1 MSRKTSSVKAVP
13 VVHPELDPL
22 SLLWPRSM
30 SVETAARYI
39 DGTPW
44 AVEELCRSGQI
55 VAYKQGKRWAVDR
68 LELDRY
74 VARRHAEAAALL
86 GDFVQHAVGGKAA

>member
-1 MSRKTSSVKAVP
+1 MASRKAVP
-13 VVHPELDPL
+13 VALPDLDHL

-39 DGTPW
+39 DATPW
-44 AVEELCRSGQI
+44 NVEELCRSRQI
-55 VAYKQGKRWAVDR
+55 VAYKQGKRWTVDR
-68 LELDRY
+68 FELDRY

-86 GDFVQHAVGGKAA
+86 SDFVEHSGSKTAA